1 MEDFPTILQP
11 KDMKITL
18 FPHQLTSVYM
28 MEKLEREKCI
38 EEYNQICETRLGI
51 NADPTGYGKT
61 LAMITLIVRDKMIW
75 DINDIF
81 KVQNI
86 TDNLGDIVI
95 NWVTETYERYPCTLV
110 LMSQSIISQ
119 WEKELNQTNLS
130 FYSVV
135 CKNDVEIF
143 NPYDFHVILVTP
155 TMYNILVTVHSKAA
169 WKRFI
174 FDEPGHI
181 KVPGMKKVQ
190 AGFFWFVT
198 ASPSDITNKHGRCR
212 KSFMMDIVG
221 NNIFWT
227 FEERFNGLIIKN
239 NLEYVKSSFNMPVT
253 NHHYY
258 KCYMPVLNAIDGLI
272 SGRISS
278 MIEADNIQGAITA
291 LGGQST
297 DNIIV
302 LIKTQKLREKQ
313 NIQDKIDFYIIKE
326 DSQKVNWWSDK
337 RDKID
342 AQIAEVESRFQDLL
356 GTTCNIC
363 MDSLVKPVID
373 PNCQNLFCG
382 RCLLLWLKDHDTCPL
397 CRQEIQKKELIYIK
411 TGINS
416 PPPSSPVEK
425 LMTKMQ
431 TVLDIIEKNKNGKF
445 LVFSEYDNTFRPICN
460 AMKDGGITYA
470 QIIGTIAVR
479 DKNIDDFKSGKI
491 KVLFLNSI
499 NNGAGLNLQEATDI
513 ILYHSMPAI
522 IQTQI
527 LGRANRIGRKISLN
541 VHHLT
546 VDI

>member
-1 MEDFPTILQP
+1 MEEFPTVLQP
-11 KDMKITL
+11 TDMKITL

-28 MEKLEREKCI
+28 MEKLERLKCV

-75 DINDIF
+75 DLNDTF
-81 KVQNI
+81 KAQNI

-95 NWVTETYERYPCTLV
+95 NWVTEVYEKYPCTLV
-110 LMSQSIISQ
+110 LVSQSIISQ
-119 WEKELNQTNLS
+119 WEKELNQTSLS
-130 FYSVV
+130 FYSVI
-135 CKNDVEIF
+135 CKNDVETFDPHDF
-143 NPYDFHVILVTP
+143 NVVLVTP
-155 TMYNILVTVHSKAA
+155 TMYNTLVTVHCKAA

-181 KVPGMKKVQ
+181 KVPCMKKVQ

-198 ASPSDITNKHGRCR
+198 ASPSDITNKHSRCR
-212 KSFMMDIVG
+212 RSFMMDIVG
-221 NNIFWT
+221 NTIFWT
-227 FEERFNGLIIKN
+227 FEERFSGLIIKN
-239 NLEYVKSSFNMPVT
+239 NLEYVKLSFDMPET
-253 NHHYY
+253 KHYYY

-272 SGRISS
+272 SGRIAS

-302 LIKTQKLREKQ
+302 LIKTKKLKEKQ
-313 NIQDKIDFYIIKE
+313 GIQDKIDYYIIKE
-326 DSQKVNWWSDK
+326 DQQKVRWWSEK

-342 AQIAEVESRFQDLL
+342 VQILEVESRFRDLL
-356 GTTCNIC
+356 CTTCNIC
-363 MDSLVKPVID
+363 MDTLTKPLID

-382 RCLLLWLKDHDTCPL
+382 KCLLLWLKDHDTCPL
-397 CRQEIQKKELIYIK
+397 CRQDIDKKDLIYIK
-411 TGINS
+411 TGYNS
-416 PPPSSPVEK
+416 PTPPSPVEK
-425 LMTKMQ
+425 LMTKLQ
-431 TVLDIIEKNKNGKF
+431 TVLDIIDKTKNKKF
-445 LVFSEYDNTFRPICN
+445 LVFSAYDNTFKPICN
-460 AMKDGGITYA
+460 ALKDGGVTYA
-470 QIIGTIAVR
+470 QVTGTITAR
-479 DKNIDDFKSGKI
+479 DKNIEAFKSGKI

-513 ILYHSMPAI
+513 ILYHSMSDT

-527 LGRANRIGRKISLN
+527 LGRANRIGRKTALT